1 MDASI
6 AVLVDA
12 KREYT
17 KQLIQSIRSHL
28 LSGMLSIY
36 DEAFSVCEENKEPDL
51 TMLTFQELL
60 GEVPKWNSVM
70 ISDETNR
77 IVDESCCDYLEDLL
91 TAVFVCHTKIL
102 TTVRVTNKDRKINL
116 KIPSVENF
124 LHQVYIEMAREFWKH
139 PYLLNPM
146 EVSKLEYQQN
156 LRKAENIIHD
166 CLESTVRKL
175 LPVKDILKEY
185 LNEDHFDDEP
195 AEEDDDC
202 APESSEQRTRKS
214 SKKRRSSED
223 EPEPGT
229 PGKSPRKKAP
239 QEDDLDNDDE
249 GGSYK
254 HALRKELCDLKANA
268 KTAGVTFENDPS
280 SATSPAST
288 KPSRPNSKAAGL
300 PGLLTSL
307 KPSGSPGPS
316 PPGSPTKPAFD
327 KMVDQLEKG
336 LTGMAADV
344 STKTGGGD
352 SNVKQVNIIKGGG
365 STFSTPATDTT
376 SGPSSHTSFGAPSSS
391 SVTPLSQLLSGTSDS
406 DIKTVSTGGS
416 NLSTES
422 SKRSSYPFPAQASS
436 LFGNTGPSSSAAL
449 DAPNASTT
457 STQLLDLSTGITDIS
472 SPASSPPPQG
482 GGATE
487 LDLDGLL
494 GGGGA
499 QSDMPVV
506 NVDFGSST
514 GSSSSASASSS
525 APDFTFF

>member
-77 IVDESCCDYLEDLL
+77 IIEESSCDYLEDLL

-156 LRKAENIIHD
+156 LRKAEIIIHD

-185 LNEDHFDDEP
+185 LNEDNPDDTDTENDSSEEDGSGPRNSSRSRKASPADDDDDETT
-195 AEEDDDC
+195 AND
-202 APESSEQRTRKS
+202 
-214 SKKRRSSED
+214 KKRLSKGLSKSIKSNAASTAADKED
-223 EPEPGT
+223 VHST
-229 PGKSPRKKAP
+229 
-239 QEDDLDNDDE
+239 
-249 GGSYK
+249 SYK
-254 HALRKELCDLKANA
+254 DTLRKELSELKANA
-268 KTAGVTFENDPS
+268 KTDGVTFENEPS
-280 SATSPAST
+280 SPVS
-288 KPSRPNSKAAGL
+288 KPSGL
-300 PGLLTSL
+300 TNLLTSTTSL
-307 KPSGSPGPS
+307 SPTTVPS

-336 LTGMAADV
+336 LSSM
-344 STKTGGGD
+344 TGGGE
-352 SNVKQVNIIKGGG
+352 SCGGG
-365 STFSTPATDTT
+365 SGGNTLGGESDVKTVNIGKASSSSNGNTPSTSSNTTTPTLSTSPLPSPSASSTTSLSSLLSAGGGSSSNTDPDTTGTTKPISIGSTGSSTPPILDLSNAIP
-376 SGPSSHTSFGAPSSS
+376 PSPPAAPSS
-391 SVTPLSQLLSGTSDS
+391 LL
-406 DIKTVSTGGS
+406 GG
-416 NLSTES
+416 
-422 SKRSSYPFPAQASS
+422 
-436 LFGNTGPSSSAAL
+436 
-449 DAPNASTT
+449 
-457 STQLLDLSTGITDIS
+457 
-472 SPASSPPPQG
+472 ASSPTPHPPSSPSG
-482 GGATE
+482 TTP
-487 LDLDGLL
+487 LDLNSLL
-494 GGGGA
+494 GSGNNGNSLS
-499 QSDMPVV
+499 SDMPVV
-506 NVDFGSST
+506 NVDFGRSSLP
-514 GSSSSASASSS
+514 SSSSDTSTNK
-525 APDFTFF
+525 FTFF